1 MHTNQF
7 IHVTGFRKE
16 VTLIVSKFIL
26 QKAFNSNASSVIM
39 IKRTI
44 LIENKSAI
52 TSKNLQL
59 VIKSEIRESIIPVED
74 IGFLVL
80 DNAEIYI
87 SITAMNLMVENNTAV
102 IICSKNHLPN
112 GMFLNLN
119 SNHIQQEIFKN
130 QIEASIPLKKQL
142 WQQTIV
148 EKITNQGLLLQR
160 ITSKS
165 NSFEFLASKVLSGDT
180 SNMEGVAA
188 QQYWKFFFEID
199 FKRERFG
206 DYPNNFLNYGYAIL
220 RAATARALSGSGLLN
235 TLGIHHK
242 SKYNAFALADDIME
256 PFRPLVDEKVFE
268 IMQKYDEQELNTKI
282 KAELLQV
289 LTTTVYFSDEKS
301 PLMVALQKT
310 SSSLQQCYTGKRK
323 KIKFPKLWNLTH
335 TE

>member
-1 MHTNQF
+1 
-7 IHVTGFRKE
+7 
-16 VTLIVSKFIL
+16 
-26 QKAFNSNASSVIM
+26 M
-39 IKRTI
+39 IKKSI
-44 LIENKSAI
+44 LIENKTSI
-52 TSKNLQL
+52 TAKNLQL
-59 VIKSEIRESIIPVED
+59 VIKSEIRESSIPIED

-80 DNAEIYI
+80 DHQEIYI
-87 SITAMNLMVENNTAV
+87 SLPAMNLLVENNTSV

-119 SNHIQQEIFKN
+119 SHHIQQEVFKN

-148 EKITNQGLLLQR
+148 EKITNQGILLSK
-160 ITSKS
+160 ITQNK
-165 NSFEFLASKVLSGDT
+165 NTFEFLASKVLSGDT
-180 SNMEGVAA
+180 TNMEGVAA
-188 QQYWKFFFEID
+188 QQYWKSFFELD

-268 IMQKYDEQELNTKI
+268 IMQNYDEQELNTKI
-282 KAELLQV
+282 KSELLQI
-289 LTTTVYFSDEKS
+289 LTRTVYFKDEKS

-310 SSSLQQCYTGKRK
+310 ASSLQQCFMGKRK
-323 KIKFPKLWNLTH
+323 KIKYPKLWNLTP